1 MSGGG
6 ASQTTSMPEW
16 AQPYAQNYLQYAN
29 QVANRPYEAYQGEQ
43 YAGLNDT
50 QYAGLDAIT
59 NRAMNGSQL
68 WNTAQGSLTNTLG
81 GGMLNSNPYLN
92 SMIDASASDV
102 IRNYQRSVVPQLDM
116 LEARGG
122 SFGNSGV
129 ASARQ
134 DAMHDLSGQ
143 LSNMASTMRGQNYDA
158 ERGRQMQ
165 ALGMAQGY
173 ANQDYTDAAQM
184 LGAGGVLQND
194 LQNRYGIDMQN
205 WQNAR
210 NYPLQQLQ
218 IMGGSLG
225 QNYGSTTTQSGGS
238 TLGRVGGGAMGGAAM
253 GAQIGAMGG
262 PIGMGTGALIGGLM
276 GLL

>member
-6 ASQTTSMPEW
+6 ASQTTQMPEW
-16 AQPYAQNYLQYAN
+16 AQPYAQNYLRYAN

-225 QNYGSTTTQSGGS
+225 QNYGSTTTQGGGS
-238 TLGRVGGGAMGGAAM
+238 TLGRVGGGALGGAAM